1 MRQLML
7 ADYGRAEEALQLA
20 RAWGQP
26 DQPLGIEVQGLY
38 FPDVLDNLAEALAGY
53 QKHLSGFHGPI
64 SLHGPFMDLV
74 PGSPDALIRQ
84 ATRTRFMQALDIAGA
99 LGASHVVVHNGYIA
113 YPASLDKWVVR
124 AASVW
129 RSVLPH
135 TPEGTRIHLENQ
147 LEREPAA
154 ILELL
159 NVLADPRMGICLDIG
174 HAHFYG
180 APVLGWVEK
189 LGARITYVHLHDN
202 HGVWDEHLALGQ
214 GSLPLVEVLQ
224 ALEERAPDAIWSIE
238 APLEP
243 SLIWLKEHGFLPT

>member
-7 ADYGRAEEALQLA
+7 ADYGRAEGALQLA
-20 RAWGQP
+20 REWSWIKCP
-26 DQPLGIEVQGLY
+26 VGIEVQGLY
-38 FPDVLDNLAEALAGY
+38 FPDVLDDMTEALAAY
-53 QKHLSGFHGPI
+53 QSRLADFDGPI

-84 ATRTRFMQALDIAGA
+84 ATLTRFTQALEVAAA
-99 LGASHVVVHNGYIA
+99 LHASHVVIHNGYIA
-113 YPASLDKWVVR
+113 YPASLDKWVAR

-129 RSVLPH
+129 RAVLPH
-135 TPEGTRIHLENQ
+135 TPEGTRIHLENL
-147 LEREPAA
+147 LEQEPAA

-159 NVLADPRMGICLDIG
+159 SVLDDPRMGICLDIG

-180 APVLGWVEK
+180 APVLGWVQK

-202 HGVWDEHLALGQ
+202 HGVWDEHLPLGQ
-214 GSLPLVEVLQ
+214 GNIPLMDVLGT
-224 ALEERAPDAIWSIE
+224 LEERAPDAIWSIE

-243 SLIWLKEHGFLPT
+243 SLTWLHEHGFLPT